1 MEIWDVVDKAN
12 KRRDP
17 TKANSLSGGN
27 VKLKLKNT
35 SSSTNTSPSNFPSNT
50 ESNGQQQNNE
60 SSADNSTQQQSS
72 GPALDAEFVD
82 VYKGTHGAI
91 FLFDMTKLWT
101 WEYVQ
106 REIRRVPAGLPVLV
120 LANHRDMGHHRVVTA
135 DQVQGAIDALLEEE
149 QGNELGR
156 SSRGG
161 SSGGPGGGLRIRY
174 AEASMRNG
182 FGLR

>member
-135 DQVQGAIDALLEEE
+135 DQVQGAIDALLEED
-149 QGNELGR
+149 GIELGR
-156 SSRGG
+156 SS
-161 SSGGPGGGLRIRY
+161 GGLRIRY

>member
-1 MEIWDVVDKAN
+1 M
-12 KRRDP
+12 
-17 TKANSLSGGN
+17 
-27 VKLKLKNT
+27 KLKLKNT
-35 SSSTNTSPSNFPSNT
+35 SSSTNTSPSNFPSNH
-50 ESNGQQQNNE
+50 EPNHNSQQQQNNE
-60 SSADNSTQQQSS
+60 SSADNSTQKESS
-72 GPALDAEFVD
+72 PALDAEFVD

-106 REIRRVPAGLPVLV
+106 REIRRVPPGLPVLV

-135 DQVQGAIDALLEEE
+135 DQVQGAIDAFLEED
-149 QGNELGR
+149 GIELGR
-156 SSRGG
+156 SS
-161 SSGGPGGGLRIRY
+161 GGPGGGGLRIRY